1 MDIKEV
7 IEIITEIEKKIDVNK
22 IQYKGISIWPLV
34 RLELWTLLNHPKLQR
49 FQAVPESDLIQNKC
63 MHTAM
68 KVCKLPSRLFKK
80 IQEFKKFRE
89 IYKRGAKFLS
99 RYRPIEV
106 VFISRNEH
114 HTDLIQ
120 DKYYNRHIDP
130 VKELIATNYSTLKV
144 EPFSSDCQTMPR
156 YEDTIFINP
165 AFHHLLYSARR
176 ILGKLKNTPI
186 YSFPELKKTVF
197 DITGYLELDENHLKS
212 MSYNLLASQFFFN
225 SIFRAIQPKAVFF
238 ACYYSPKTMGM
249 IRACK
254 KLNIKTID
262 IQHGKQGKYHAMYNH
277 WTKVPKGG
285 YELLP
290 DIFWAWGEESK
301 QNILKWMPDN
311 TPHRVV
317 VGGNRWLSKWIDG
330 ISYGNNYKDE
340 DFYRKLGMYERKI
353 LVSLQTIDEPV
364 PENLIEAMKLSPKS
378 WIWMLRLHP
387 QMKDRRDEIISN
399 LKGVNINIEID
410 MSTKLLLYNLLKIAD
425 YLVTCWSSVCY
436 EALVFETHSIIIH
449 KNGMNLFEEYI
460 KEGLFSYAE
469 TKEDIIDIIKKD
481 KRSFKY
487 KEACPYIETSIEVA
501 HEAVE
506 VIMKDNIKQFAEV

>member
-1 MDIKEV
+1 MDVKES

-22 IQYKGISIWPLV
+22 IQFEGISIWPLV
-34 RLELWTLLNHPKLQR
+34 RLELWILLNHPKPQR
-49 FQAVPESDLIQNKC
+49 FRTVPESDLRQNKC
-63 MHTAM
+63 MHTAI
-68 KVCKLPSRLFKK
+68 KVYKK
-80 IQEFKKFRE
+80 MQELKKFRK

-106 VFISRNEH
+106 IFISRNEH

-130 VKELIATNYSTLKV
+130 VKKLIATNYSTLKV
-144 EPFSSDCQTMPR
+144 ESFSADCQTIPR

-165 AFHHLLYSARR
+165 FYHHLLYSAKK
-176 ILGKLKNTPI
+176 ILDKLKNIPI
-186 YSFPELKKTVF
+186 NKFSELKKTVF
-197 DITGYLELDENHLKS
+197 DITGYLELNENHFKN
-212 MSYNLLASQFFFN
+212 MTYNLLASQFFFN

-238 ACYYSPKTMGM
+238 ACYYSPQTMGM

-254 KLNIKTID
+254 KLNIKTVD
-262 IQHGKQGKYHAMYNH
+262 IQHGQQGKYHAMYNH
-277 WTKVPKGG
+277 WIKVPKGG

-290 DIFWAWGEESK
+290 DFFWAWGEKSK

-317 VGGNRWLSKWIDG
+317 VGGNRWLGKWIDG
-330 ISYGNNYKDE
+330 SLYGNNFEFE

-353 LVSLQTIDEPV
+353 LVSLQPFDEPLT
-364 PENLIEAMKLSPKS
+364 ENLIEAMKLSPKS

-387 QMKDRRDEIISN
+387 QMKNRRDEIISI
-399 LKGVNINIEID
+399 LKGVNNREID
-410 MSTKLLLYNLLKIAD
+410 MSTKLPLYSLLKIAD
-425 YLVTCWSSVCY
+425 YHITCSSSVCY
-436 EALVFETHSIIIH
+436 EALAFETHSIIIH
-449 KNGMNLFEEYI
+449 KNGMSLFDEYI

-469 TKEDIIDIIKKD
+469 TKKDIIDIIKKD

-501 HEAVE
+501 HDAVE
-506 VIMKDNIKQFAEV
+506 VIMKDNIKKLSEGKVVSVE